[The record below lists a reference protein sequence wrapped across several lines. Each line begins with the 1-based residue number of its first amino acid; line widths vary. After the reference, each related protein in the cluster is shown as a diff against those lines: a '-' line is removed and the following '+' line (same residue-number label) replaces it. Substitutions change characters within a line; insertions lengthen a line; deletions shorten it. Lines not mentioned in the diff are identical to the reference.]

1 MLYEIKKLFS
11 SPFTY
16 ICMLVVFV
24 FFSVFAVNA
33 LKSRNSSNNAYEEL
47 LADINNSKM
56 SDEEILIDLYSQ
68 FELLQIQINELG
80 DSAFEKPGKYGKNI
94 MEDYIIYSNAYSNAS
109 YIYQKFPNN
118 RRQLVEDA
126 LYNIS
131 EEKSKTDPNTSVIK
145 SNELVIE
152 KYNRTIDLKFKD
164 TGNIEGVQLFFDN
177 TIWEYA
183 MIAFVVMLVVRMFT
197 MDISCGAY
205 KMIHSS
211 LNGQRS
217 LFIKQ
222 FASVSVVVTAI
233 TVFTALIQIIFGK
246 IFFDVNDLSLP
257 LQSFPEFEFCPYL
270 ISTGI
275 YFLIKFL
282 CKLLFYIMIAA
293 ITAMVSVLCRKQF
306 VSYAV
311 SLSAGIIPLIII
323 TYYFIYTTENAS
335 ALASEYKIYNSLRC
349 FLPQGLLN
357 IKSYFRT
364 FDYIDIFGFQ
374 ISRLFLVLLIS
385 AVIMLTCLAVA
396 LRKYGKSKEVTI

>member
-1 MLYEIKKLFS
+1 MYVSCIRL
-11 SPFTY
+11 
-16 ICMLVVFV
+16 
-24 FFSVFAVNA
+24 FSVFAVNA

-109 YIYQKFPNN
+109 YIYQKFPDN

-183 MIAFVVMLVVRMFT
+183 MIVFVVMLAVRMFT

-205 KMIHSS
+205 KIIHSS

-246 IFFDVNDLSLP
+246 IFFDINDLSLP

-275 YFLIKFL
+275 SDLDIKNFMGYKAFSGDSL
-282 CKLLFYIMIAA
+282 KQYYMNDAVIKSFSCAAAALFI
-293 ITAMVSVLCRKQF
+293 C
-306 VSYAV
+306 AV
-311 SLSAGIIPLIII
+311 SIFAKNTVFAFFISFVFIVCP
-323 TYYFIYTTENAS
+323 YFIS
-335 ALASEYKIYNSLRC
+335 AFFRGSWFEYAFAANQLGAMYSED
-349 FLPQGLLN
+349 LN
-357 IKSYFRT
+357 IYALSVT
-364 FDYIDIFGFQ
+364 YILKASLYSGFC
-374 ISRLFLVLLIS
+374 IS
-385 AVIMLTCLAVA
+385 
-396 LRKYGKSKEVTI
+396 KWGKLQ